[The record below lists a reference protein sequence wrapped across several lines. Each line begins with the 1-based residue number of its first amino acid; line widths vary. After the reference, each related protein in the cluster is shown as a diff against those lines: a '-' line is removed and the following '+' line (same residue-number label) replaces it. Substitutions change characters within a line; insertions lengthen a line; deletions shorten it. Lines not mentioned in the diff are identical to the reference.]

1 MTADP
6 PPGTKGPA
14 PFRPATPVVI
24 GIVGGIAAGKS
35 AVAERFAL
43 HGLWPVDADRIA
55 RATSDLPEVL
65 AEVAAAFG
73 PAAVAGGRLDRAAL
87 ATRVFNDPAAR
98 ARLEAILHPRIRATI
113 RQELDAARAAG
124 HSVLLDV
131 PLLFEN
137 GLFALCDHVVFVDAP
152 EPVRQARAKTR
163 GWADGELARREQA
176 QLPLAEKRARAGF
189 VVDNG
194 GDRAAM
200 AAQVAAILQQ
210 LATPR

>member
-6 PPGTKGPA
+6 PPGTEGPA

-65 AEVAAAFG
+65 AEVAVAFG

-87 ATRVFNDPAAR
+87 ATRVFADPAAR

-152 EPVRQARAKTR
+152 EPVRQARATTR

>member
-1 MTADP
+1 MTADL
-6 PPGTKGPA
+6 PPGTTGPA
-14 PFRPATPVVI
+14 PFQPATPVVI

-43 HGLWPVDADRIA
+43 HGLVPVDADRIA
-55 RATSDLPEVL
+55 RATSELPEVL
-65 AEVAAAFG
+65 AEVEAAFG

-87 ATRVFNDPAAR
+87 AARVFADPTAR

-113 RQELDAARAAG
+113 RQELDAARTAG

-137 GLFALCDHVVFVDAP
+137 GLSALCDHVVFVDAP

-163 GWADGELARREQA
+163 GWADGELARREHA
-176 QLPLAEKRARAGF
+176 QLPLTEKRARAGLL
-189 VVDNG
+189 VDNG

-210 LATPR
+210 LATTR

>member
-6 PPGTKGPA
+6 PTGTPAPA
-14 PFRPATPVVI
+14 PFRPASPVVI

-43 HGLWPVDADRIA
+43 HGLVPVDADRIA

-65 AEVAAAFG
+65 AEVEAAFG
-73 PAAVAGGRLDRAAL
+73 PSAIAGGRLDRPAL
-87 ATRVFNDPAAR
+87 AARVFADPAAR

-113 RQELDAARAAG
+113 RQELGTARSAG

-137 GLFALCDHVVFVDAP
+137 GLYELCDHVVFVDAP
-152 EPVRQARAKTR
+152 EPVRQARARTR

-176 QLPLAEKRARAGF
+176 QLPLAEKRARSRF

-194 GDRAAM
+194 GGREAM
-200 AAQVAAILQQ
+200 AAQVAAILHQ
-210 LATPR
+210 LATLR

>member
-6 PPGTKGPA
+6 PTGTTTQA
-14 PFRPATPVVI
+14 LFRPATPVVI

-35 AVAERFAL
+35 AVAERFAA
-43 HGLWPVDADRIA
+43 HGLVAVDADRIA
-55 RATSDLPEVL
+55 RTTSDLPEVL
-65 AEVAAAFG
+65 AEVEAAFG
-73 PAAVAGGRLDRAAL
+73 PSAVAGGRLDRAAL
-87 ATRVFNDPAAR
+87 AARVFADPAAR

-113 RQELDAARAAG
+113 RQELAAARSAG

-137 GLFALCDHVVFVDAP
+137 GLFELCDHVVFVDAP
-152 EPVRQARAKTR
+152 EPVRQARARTR

-176 QLPLAEKRARAGF
+176 QLPLAEKRARSRF

-210 LATPR
+210 LATTR